1 MEMEGVGSWLT
12 TEDHTSCE
20 VTGVTPNLDRHLNV
34 TQVLQ
39 LGGVNENLP
48 YIYPQ
53 LQHKHFTGCIRN
65 LVVDSKLYDL
75 GSPAD
80 SSSSSPGCLMTDS
93 SCVSM
98 GFPSC
103 GTRGRCHG
111 EWGSFSCQCMPGYS
125 GHQCEQE
132 VPEYSFDGR
141 SHVHY
146 QLSGPLSARHMQVQ
160 VLIRTRKHS
169 SSILSLLSAQQSE
182 YLRLEIFQGLLAVF
196 YNLGDGDFNLTMP
209 SHRLDNGEWHEVY
222 LDRHDNEM
230 TLRVDGGGGR
240 REVSGS
246 PGRSRE
252 IVIDPSMVMLGNSF
266 PTGHNKSFQD
276 AFFVDGELVSRIS
289 SLCTL
294 SVNGGDINQEEQ
306 YVHTFS
312 NTDQSFNT
320 AAHLS
325 VRVPVPGCM
334 RDLRLNGRY
343 VPLDGQPKEGVS
355 VVSSQGVTLGC
366 SSDSCRRNQC
376 IPPFTCVDL
385 WRIHECRCPPGHMV
399 KANATGKFCVYTLC
413 ASRPCHRGTCVAQS
427 PSKFTCHCPEGYRG
441 RHCEVTLA
449 IYRDDVGLSFSSLFA
464 ICICFMALLV
474 LLLGIFLYTRWRSYK
489 GLKEG
494 VYHVSAHHD
503 GWEDIRENVLN
514 YDEEGGGEEDQN
526 AYDMAELQKSLQPS
540 PAQSVQ
546 YGRSRAL
553 HHHPPAQQQQQQ
565 HHLHQSDPPSRA
577 LTATSTS
584 SMSSSTTTTTTLRR
598 DVPPT
603 RTPAQGQ
610 CAGPGTSRATQLSRK
625 SLSFSSQD
633 LARYLCEIIRDADQ
647 HPETAPFD
655 SLQVFSTE
663 GGGSLAGSL
672 SSFSSSGLDDST
684 TTSTHDCLKEW
695 GPRFEKLK
703 ALYERAEASDL

>member
-1 MEMEGVGSWLT
+1 
-12 TEDHTSCE
+12 
-20 VTGVTPNLDRHLNV
+20 
-34 TQVLQ
+34 
-39 LGGVNENLP
+39 
-48 YIYPQ
+48 
-53 LQHKHFTGCIRN
+53 
-65 LVVDSKLYDL
+65 
-75 GSPAD
+75 
-80 SSSSSPGCLMTDS
+80 MTDS
-93 SCVSM
+93 SCVNM

-111 EWGSFSCQCMPGYS
+111 EWGSFSCQCTSGYS
-125 GHQCEQE
+125 GHQCEKE

-141 SHVHY
+141 SHIHF
-146 QLSGPLSARHMQVQ
+146 QLAFTLPARHTQIQ
-160 VLIRTRKHS
+160 VLVRTRKHS
-169 SSILSLLSAQQSE
+169 SSILSLLSKEQNE
-182 YLRLEIFQGLLAVF
+182 YLKLEIYQGLLSVF

-209 SHRLDNGEWHEVY
+209 SYRLDNGEWHDIH
-222 LDRHDNEM
+222 LDRHDSEL
-230 TLRVDGGGGR
+230 TLRLDGGGGR
-240 REVSGS
+240 REITGS

-252 IVIDPSMVMLGNSF
+252 IVIDPAVVMLGNSF
-266 PTGHNKSFQD
+266 PSGHNKSFQ
-276 AFFVDGELVSRIS
+276 
-289 SLCTL
+289 
-294 SVNGGDINQEEQ
+294 
-306 YVHTFS
+306 
-312 NTDQSFNT
+312 
-320 AAHLS
+320 
-325 VRVPVPGCM
+325 GCM
-334 RDLRLNGRY
+334 RDLRLNGRFI
-343 VPLDGQPKEGVS
+343 PLDGQAREGVS
-355 VVSSQGVTLGC
+355 VVSSQGVSLGC
-366 SSDSCRRNQC
+366 SSDSCRKNQC
-376 IPPFTCVDL
+376 NPPFTCVDL

-399 KANATGKFCVYTLC
+399 KANSTGKFCVYTLC

-546 YGRSRAL
+546 YSRSRAI
-553 HHHPPAQQQQQQ
+553 HHHPPSQQQQQ
-565 HHLHQSDPPSRA
+565 HFCQPDPPSRA
-577 LTATSTS
+577 STAATTS
-584 SMSSSTTTTTTLRR
+584 SISSGATTIRR
-598 DVPPT
+598 DVPPC
-603 RTPAQGQ
+603 RSPAQGQ
-610 CAGPGTSRATQLSRK
+610 TANPSRTAQLARK

-672 SSFSSSGLDDST
+672 SSFSSAGLEEGT
-684 TTSTHDCLKEW
+684 AAGQECLKEW

-703 ALYERAEASDL
+703 ALYERAEGSDL